1 MKNSLSLFLAIR
13 SFFGVGKSPDAQMLR
28 QKQLELAGHPKFQEF
43 AMVEAA
49 KRKAAQHRRS
59 CLTAYQAKIALVKA
73 GRGRNSI
80 RGIPAELK

>member
-1 MKNSLSLFLAIR
+1 MKNSLSLFAALSA
-13 SFFGVGKSPDAQMLR
+13 FAGDGKLPDMRQVR
-28 QKQLELAGHPKFQEF
+28 QKQQELNRDSAFQ
-43 AMVEAA
+43 AYARRHAA

-73 GRGRNSI
+73 GRGSNSL